1 MFDWRGIYPLADAP
15 EEFHLFTDN
24 ELSQPLPAKK
34 CVSVL
39 DIGCGYGGLSIALA
53 PLLPETWILGI
64 EIRPLVTEFLSK
76 RIEALRSQS
85 HAGLEFAT
93 PGKVDNET
101 MGDKIALQVPGQFD
115 NVGALR
121 MNAMKFLPNLF
132 EKGQISR
139 LFFLFP
145 DPNFKKRKWKARII
159 SQTLLAEYAYLL
171 RQGAS
176 GATCEIAVEK
186 GPNGKDCTVLKE
198 VDATG
203 RLYTGTDVHSLHEWM
218 VRHLEKHPLFKCV
231 GKAEWIGTSSGSAF
245 LETGKVPET
254 LESAD
259 PFHHAIDLLGGH
271 VGEAV
276 LVHMMMESTEESKKV
291 ARNKGR
297 KWWSVWERL

>member
-1 MFDWRGIYPLADAP
+1 
-15 EEFHLFTDN
+15 
-24 ELSQPLPAKK
+24 
-34 CVSVL
+34 
-39 DIGCGYGGLSIALA
+39 LSIALA
-53 PLLPETWILGI
+53 PLLPETWILGM
-64 EIRPLVTEFLSK
+64 EIRPLVAEFLTK

-85 HAGLEFAT
+85 RAGMEFAT
-93 PGKVDNET
+93 PGKVDND
-101 MGDKIALQVPGQFD
+101 MLGHKVALQVPSQFD

-132 EKGQISR
+132 EQGQISR

-171 RQGAS
+171 RKGEP
-176 GATCEIAVEK
+176 GATCQVHVVK
-186 GPNGKDCTVLKE
+186 GPTGKDATILKE
-198 VDATG
+198 QPSAG

-231 GKAEWIGTSSGSAF
+231 GKAEWIGTSSGEAY
-245 LETGKVPET
+245 LAQPTLPTPLNPE
-254 LESAD
+254 D

-271 VGEAV
+271 VGEAI